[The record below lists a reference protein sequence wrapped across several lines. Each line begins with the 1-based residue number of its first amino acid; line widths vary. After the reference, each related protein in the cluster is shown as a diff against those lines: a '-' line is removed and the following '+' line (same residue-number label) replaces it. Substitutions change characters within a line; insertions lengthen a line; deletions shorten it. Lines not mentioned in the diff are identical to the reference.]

1 MARLKEDLR
10 MREMLPL
17 PATAPVLTGTRV
29 ILRPPV
35 EHDIDDR
42 LRYPIDPEEED
53 GYGGSW
59 RRAWDG
65 RRFHSRDDLAGRRTT
80 PPHGQFDW
88 SMEHLGECV
97 GSTRLRVDAG
107 NHRGTFSIGI
117 FAPERRGVGLGQEA
131 TGAVVRWGFV
141 ELRLHRIELEVL
153 ASNDRAIGCYRACG
167 FVHEGTRRQAELYPD
182 GWHDFVVMGMLRED
196 LPDDGAKPAG
206 RRRRTRL
213 PALWGGR
220 RATANRS

>member
-1 MARLKEDLR
+1 MAELKEALR
-10 MREMLPL
+10 MREMLPM
-17 PATAPVLTGTRV
+17 PATAPVLTGRRV

-53 GYGGSW
+53 GYGGAW
-59 RRAWDG
+59 RRTWDG
-65 RRFHSRDDLAGRRTT
+65 RRFHSREDLAGRRTT

-88 SMEHLGECV
+88 SLEHLGECV

-107 NHRGTFSIGI
+107 NHRGTFSVGI
-117 FAPERRGVGLGQEA
+117 FAPERRGMGLGQEA

-153 ASNDRAIGCYRACG
+153 ASNDRAIRCYRACG
-167 FVHEGTRRQAELYPD
+167 FVHEGTRRQ
-182 GWHDFVVMGMLRED
+182 
-196 LPDDGAKPAG
+196 G
-206 RRRRTRL
+206 RVRQ
-213 PALWGGR
+213 
-220 RATANRS
+220 